1 MKTLV
6 LTTFSILLLCI
17 WVLIHLPLNLL
28 HHHETI
34 CEEAGQENSKGE
46 FHYHES
52 AEEFCFFCS
61 SSFVKDFY
69 ILLPGIVFSES
80 CYIAKGSDLISIIF
94 PLYKGL
100 TEGRAPPVI

>member
-17 WVLIHLPLNLL
+17 WILIHLPVNLL

-34 CEEAGQENSKGE
+34 CEEAGQDNSKGD

-69 ILLPGIVFSES
+69 ILLPGIVFAES
-80 CYIAKGSDLISIIF
+80 CYTAESNDLISTVF
-94 PLYKGL
+94 PLFKGL
-100 TEGRAPPVI
+100 TVGRAPPVL